1 MKFLAVGKKGRR
13 LEEKVRIRAW
23 IDKAPRPSISNVI
36 GILSSDTTCQL
47 NLLFSNSEAAMLSKR
62 G

>member
-1 MKFLAVGKKGRR
+1 MKFLAVGKKGHC
-13 LEEKVRIRAW
+13 LEEKVVFGAW

-47 NLLFSNSEAAMLSKR
+47 KQLFSNSEGAMLSKR